1 MDAIVKQALA
11 YRSYRTAAAFAA
23 ALLGSGCGLSHAPI
37 LDPKG
42 PIALAERDLLF
53 TAVVMMLIVVIP
65 VFIMTFLFAWR
76 YRSSGGNAR
85 YTPNWSYFAP
95 IDAVI

>member
-11 YRSYRTAAAFAA
+11 YRSYRTATAFGA
-23 ALLGSGCGLSHAPI
+23 ALLGSGCGLSQAPI

-53 TAVVMMLIVVIP
+53 TAVVLMLIVVIP
-65 VFIMTFLFAWR
+65 VFIMTFLLP
-76 YRSSGGNAR
+76 GGIDPPAA
-85 YTPNWSYFAP
+85 TPVTPPPGPTLPESMP
-95 IDAVI
+95 